1 VTFSPVLADALVRLE
16 KRGGTDLLDFETWRA
31 MDTLSLHTRSGVLFG
46 RMREQAPLG
55 SGGAETGEFTRLT
68 GVHGGSP
75 RVNPR
80 ASRLATLAT
89 RRQPAYLG
97 LPSLRDVSVA
107 QRNDLAPPRLVVR
120 AAISAAQIA
129 TSRQA
134 LQAPVVVDLQGRRPP
149 MAPVVPSSGFATAA
163 AEVRFVRLVPRA
175 DGARELGS
183 LYNPYWRPRLAAV
196 APAERA
202 LAAAADG
209 VANPVL
215 DALP

>member
-1 VTFSPVLADALVRLE
+1 MPARACSSDAC
-16 KRGGTDLLDFETWRA
+16 G
-31 MDTLSLHTRSGVLFG
+31 SSCRSVW
-46 RMREQAPLG
+46 
-55 SGGAETGEFTRLT
+55 GGAENGEFSPLR

-80 ASRLATLAT
+80 ASRLATVAT

-97 LPSLRDVSVA
+97 LPSLRDVSVG
-107 QRNDLAPPRLVVR
+107 QREELAPPRLVVR
-120 AAISAAQIA
+120 AVVAADELA

-134 LQAPVVVDLQGRRPP
+134 LQGAFAVDLQGRRPD
-149 MAPVVPSSGFATAA
+149 MAPAAPAAGFATAA

-183 LYNPYWRPRLAAV
+183 LYNPYWRPRLAAP